1 MSKLSEIR
9 DQYPQYA
16 DVSDRDLAEGI
27 YSRFYSDV
35 PKDEF
40 YSKIGFDQFED
51 ERTIGGSVTEFA
63 KAIPRGFAGSFL
75 SAGEGLAELADAGTN
90 LIGLEDLIDSG
101 NDNELVRLAREGR
114 DAMNSG
120 VLGVDRK
127 YQDQWSTK
135 FGEGLGS
142 LASFF
147 TPAGAVKLAGLA
159 GKTAS
164 TTQLVGG
171 LTLAGG
177 TGAGDQAQRIQAA
190 RDSGIGVSQAQED
203 ASIGL
208 GTLVGFTEMAP
219 VGNLLRRITKS
230 APKEFVNSIK
240 SRLASAAKSGGFE
253 GLQEVSAN
261 IAQNAIERGFYNEN
275 LAVNDSLYDA
285 LASDEF
291 TVGAASGFVADL
303 VLNSVASRR
312 NRYASQADKEY
323 ESGLREDK
331 EVRIKRGEQAVSDF
345 QEDEALDAQQ
355 EQALNPQITEATL
368 DPSQI
373 DPPTP
378 QQVTRQLEVVNAK
391 GKVTGTTPLA
401 TQQRGR
407 YLDVVD
413 STNPEEIENYQ
424 ASERVRNKKVK
435 GQNVEI
441 RYILDINPNG
451 TTSEKIISVNG
462 QMNPNIQVQEL
473 VPQSKNLQM
482 NRKTDAPTE
491 HANFIY
497 NLLGKSFPTAGTF
510 QVDMP
515 SADNPS
521 VAPNQVV
528 HVSPDGKKTPFGR
541 NVQSFEDAS
550 VIAGRLNSKI
560 IDSQVTNSVAQAIN
574 TAPESYSPEVK
585 STLVVYGDTI
595 LHPDESTFTASS
607 IDTAAGTTIAEGF
620 QENRLAKDLVA
631 EGVPRKNLTASQKIN
646 ADRIS
651 KGLAETSTFTP
662 AEAKAVLKDN
672 FSRLIRAPETLET
685 AIYKTKKVKNKK
697 TKKDEFILISENGD
711 QIKDRPPTGREAME
725 QLQPEGGRRRNITFK
740 TRGEAQSYAK
750 QLNAKEGIDPR
761 NIILE
766 NDDRTAKF
774 SLTPMSVVKEALSAN
789 NITNDI
795 NSPELRAL
803 AENFTGVKATGRKK
817 IGDMNKGELK
827 ALVSGLR
834 SLPRFDVPTRIPL
847 FKHNKYT
854 SGQFGAALEFVKQ
867 NDNDT
872 TNLAGIAES
881 IGLDFVN
888 DPEAIKIAKALA
900 ADLEVHIAPLKLVP
914 KAKVEEQGEPLLL
927 ESPAPTVDIN
937 KLTALMNARM
947 SSFGLTDIPARIDYA
962 LRHVA
967 RNAQGELVFGIRQSQ
982 YKGTDGQKLF
992 DSNGLPLMGATRE
1005 EINTDP
1011 NYVTEAFYSPDV
1023 NGVFLAV
1030 DTVAGIK
1037 DMTPEQQE
1045 AEFIRLLD
1053 HEMIHGMR
1061 QLDLWTEKEWQ
1072 LLSSLAGTRKNKAG
1086 ITFLDA
1092 AKASYTGAVIQ
1103 VEEAIAEMTR
1113 EARADPKI
1121 LTGQPRTLVNRIK
1134 EFFTKSVSAINGFGF
1149 NSFGN
1154 IIQGIESGEIG
1165 SRSRGEI
1172 RTLLESEREQGVP
1185 FFNARQ
1191 ALKAGVAQED
1201 QSQRNPV
1208 TRQGMSDSEGLGEAI
1223 IDDTIAEVD
1232 TLSDS
1237 DIMESRRRLSTPIQ
1251 NAIEL
1256 SKTKYAE
1263 YSTRV
1268 EEEFFGKFWP
1278 SVMQEIR
1285 GTVTP
1290 DKVRTAAKR
1299 ALKDIEGFVS
1309 DNPKY
1314 KDYYQEDMRAIKA
1327 LLESEF
1333 GPMSTGDILFYQVAN
1348 GLNSPATTLTANVGD
1363 AINVFDLYQREGNLD
1378 SIQMGV
1384 SAKGN
1389 PVVASSNPFKLS
1401 GTSGSNKA
1409 RTLKIIDGLAKEM
1422 GGMEQAINFMKE
1434 TVTAEELQAFNR
1446 KMGYKTPIDLKPI
1459 KSLVELATG
1468 QNELIPRMFI
1478 FGKKIGAYTLNLT
1491 GDSRYTTIDVWE
1503 SRFIRSY
1510 FEGLFEK
1517 NTGIPVNVAED
1528 VLFQDFSRVFKEEYD
1543 KLTGTNAD
1551 PASLQ
1556 AMRWFYMINAAKQ
1569 SGYRGASTDETISEL
1584 TNKQLTRL
1592 RKNRNVGRSEDNRSV
1607 DKEIQKQARVQ
1618 QEGQQRAVRE
1628 DIDNTIS
1635 EADTQAQRNF
1645 VESDI
1650 MESREPAAYLGASEL
1665 AQIRNTLVDDVGR
1678 AGLQYDER
1686 TSEVEAEDL
1695 DLEKMSPH
1703 GRRLIKALAK
1713 DDYLGYD
1720 RWDDALLE
1728 LFDEN
1733 FRHYDPSQ
1741 NLKRALGHYVNQNYA
1756 LGFGPSDIMESRRI
1770 ADSDVPA
1777 SSVLQFAPWEPA
1789 NQAATSYAQ
1798 QSGIEY
1804 TPPNKHVM
1812 ANPER
1817 GAEIAV
1823 EYDAME
1829 HAPND
1834 PLVKEAYQALVD
1846 ESLAQYEYL
1855 LGTGLQIEMMPLE
1868 DPYDGKPSNAIK
1880 DIKKNNHLYVFPTSE
1895 GYGPSD
1901 QKFSD
1906 LKVTDFP
1913 LLAETQFT
1921 DVNGVPMLANDV
1933 FRAVHDFYG
1942 HVKSGTTFR
1951 ATGEENAWQNHA
1963 AMFSP
1968 LARRAMTTETRGQNS
1983 WVNFGPFGESNRTA
1997 QLEGTKFAV
2006 QKTGLMPIWTSEEN
2020 RISAD
2025 VRQRRFESSI
2035 RDASSGLTGAVD
2047 GNGRI
2052 ELTHYSHKELQR
2064 GNPRLWGTGLSKNTR
2079 GERDRLKTA
2088 PPRTYFGVES
2098 GVQNGYR
2105 KERGL
2110 GNFKHTAE
2118 VDASLLYDWNADPDG
2133 FYIGTPIQKYRDHAE
2148 YENRVRN
2155 AGYLGYYVN
2164 DSSLGLTVAVF
2175 DSLALKS
2182 EALSSKEVAKDFLSD
2197 GFNPKSTI
2205 PEIPEGAIESV
2216 VEANLKKAK
2225 DMPSNQVPEFSTEAD
2240 PRSQYVAQNPDKG
2253 AKLSPE
2259 DNNMYSVRKQPE
2271 YNPRA
2276 KAALDKLVTP
2286 TPKGPA
2292 SRAYL
2297 DVTQTT
2303 PIGEFFV
2310 RAKAKL
2316 INRYARLEQIYNDP
2330 NLGFRDVLADSSA
2343 MAAALFADR
2352 SKGIASEAIKSGFV
2366 SYKNG
2371 ITKVQKFTHK
2381 GKAYRG
2387 LIDVMSPLF
2396 QNRYGVD
2403 LEQLAQGYAVAKRSE
2418 RLKAEGKAVPA
2429 DAASL
2434 ADLQSEVNKYTD
2446 ENGNSIIEEWFSAW
2460 QAYNSKTVEFLM
2472 DTGVLDAETA
2482 QVWMDQSDYVPFYRQ
2497 AENPDAPDKMP
2508 SVFKGMTSAATFKEL
2523 KGGETAVTV
2532 PLLDA
2537 ITRNLD
2543 AAISMGMRN
2552 VAQQRIVRDMKSIG
2566 LAREVT
2572 AGQVGNNII
2581 SFRVDG
2587 VKRNF
2592 AIDDPLMFESMQLLG
2607 GGSLESLLTSVVGVP
2622 SRVLREMITREPGFM
2637 MVNMLRDTLSTYV
2650 TSGAKFIPIYDT
2662 LKNATSGVDALSA
2675 YGVVGGYDFGND
2687 PDNMFKDFEKEMRK
2701 RGQGGSGNIF
2711 GKVWDF
2717 LGEATTASD
2726 AATRK
2731 AVYDDVLARTGNEA
2745 EAAFQALEVINFSR
2759 RGNSPVVRVITAA
2772 IPFLNARFQGL
2783 DVFIRAGRG
2792 NYSTNKDMSQR
2803 KQMQVVAMRGLT
2815 LASLTALY
2823 FLLVSDDD
2831 QYKEADEHT
2840 RDNNWLIP
2848 TSWGVPFKVP
2858 IPFEVGLLFK
2868 TLPEKA
2874 LAIATG
2880 ESTGREALQSS
2891 ITAATGT
2898 LAINPFGAQIV
2909 KPLIEAGFNHNFFT
2923 GNAIV
2928 SKYVEDNMQAA
2939 FMEKD
2944 TTNRA
2949 AVEIGKMFDI
2959 NPVKLEHVMKGYTG
2973 TIGSYVLD
2981 VVDSTMRSPAL
2992 SGDTG
2997 IQMPT
3002 RPITE
3007 FPIIKRF
3014 FARNNNSGQKEDF
3027 YELHGEIK
3035 KITATLN
3042 KLKGDGRID
3051 EYKRYLEGREV
3062 LYGLR
3067 HNTNYVADQLSKIR
3081 NRKSQVLKSDLSPD
3095 EKREIIDQLIE
3106 TEKKTLKMTSVLKK
3120 QADLPVFDR
3129 LYR

>member
-1 MSKLSEIR
+1 MPKRIDIEGFGIVDFDDAMTDEEIV
-9 DQYPQYA
+9 YA
-16 DVSDRDLAEGI
+16 IENDILNTSV
-27 YSRFYSDV
+27 
-35 PKDEF
+35 
-40 YSKIGFDQFED
+40 FDQ
-51 ERTIGGSVTEFA
+51 TKEFA

-90 LIGLEDLIDSG
+90 LIGLDDLIDSG

-114 DAMNSG
+114 KAMNDSI
-120 VLGVDRK
+120 LGADVK
-127 YQDQWSTK
+127 YQDAWSTK

-147 TPAGAVKLAGLA
+147 TPAGAVKIAGLA
-159 GKTAS
+159 GKAAS
-164 TTQLVGG
+164 TAQLVGG

-190 RDSGIGVSQAQED
+190 RDSGIEVSQAQED

-219 VGNLLRRITKS
+219 VSGLLRRITRS

-240 SRLASAAKSGGFE
+240 SRLMSAAKSGGFE

-275 LAVNDSLYDA
+275 LPVNKSLYDA
-285 LASDEF
+285 FASDEF

-303 VLNSVASRR
+303 VLNSIANRR
-312 NRYASQADKEY
+312 GRGASQADKEY
-323 ESGLREDK
+323 ESKLREDK
-331 EVRIKRGEQAVSDF
+331 EERIERGEQAVSDLQSREF
-345 QEDEALDAQQ
+345 QDAEQRMQEEQGLDFQS
-355 EQALNPQITEATL
+355 TKATI

-373 DPPTP
+373 DMPRPEQITK
-378 QQVTRQLEVVNAK
+378 TKSRRNRYLEVTDPSNPADVETYQAEERVRRRTVK
-391 GKVTGTTPLA
+391 GKV
-401 TQQRGR
+401 
-407 YLDVVD
+407 
-413 STNPEEIENYQ
+413 IET
-424 ASERVRNKKVK
+424 
-435 GQNVEI
+435 
-441 RYILDINPNG
+441 RYILDVNPDG
-451 TTSEKIISVNG
+451 TTEEIILSTNG
-462 QMNPNIQVQEL
+462 VPNSKYLVQEL
-473 VPQSKNLQM
+473 
-482 NRKTDAPTE
+482 APPSE
-491 HANFIY
+491 NFQVIKKPNPPVDYSNHIY
-497 NLLGKSFPTAGTF
+497 KVLGRAFPTAGTF

-515 SADNPS
+515 DATNPS
-521 VAPNQVV
+521 VVPNQVV

-541 NVQSFEDAS
+541 NVQSFEEAS
-550 VIAGRLNSKI
+550 VIAGRLNDKI
-560 IDSQVTNSVAQAIN
+560 IDSQVTNSVVQAIN
-574 TAPESYSPEVK
+574 TSPESYAQEVK
-585 STLVVYGDTI
+585 STLLVYGDTI
-595 LHPDESTFTASS
+595 LHPDESTFTASA

-620 QENRLAKDLVA
+620 QENRSAKDLVA

-646 ADRIS
+646 ADRIG
-651 KGLAETSTFTP
+651 KGLPETSTFTP
-662 AEAKAVLKDN
+662 AEAKAVLRDS

-685 AIYKTKKVKNKK
+685 AIYKTKKVENKK
-697 TKKDEFILISENGD
+697 TKKDEFVLISENGD
-711 QIKDRPPTGREAME
+711 QIKDRPPTGKEAME
-725 QLQPEGGRRRNITFK
+725 QLQPEGGRRRNIRFK
-740 TRGEAQSYAK
+740 TRGEAQRYAK

-766 NDDRTAKF
+766 KDDRTAKF
-774 SLTPMSVVKEALSAN
+774 SQTPMSVVKEALKLN

-795 NSPELRAL
+795 NSPEIRAL
-803 AENFTGVKATGRKK
+803 AENFTGVKATGKKK

-847 FKHNKYT
+847 FKHNRYT

-872 TNLAGIAES
+872 TNLVGIAES
-881 IGLDFVN
+881 IGLDLMA
-888 DPEAIKIAKALA
+888 DPNALKTAKALA

-914 KAKVEEQGEPLLL
+914 KPKVETQEEPLLL

-937 KLTALMNARM
+937 KLTGLLKARLN
-947 SSFGLTDIPARIDYA
+947 SFGLTDIGLRIDYA
-962 LRHVA
+962 LRNVA
-967 RNAQGELVFGIRQSQ
+967 RNAQGELVFGVRQAQLVGS
-982 YKGTDGQKLF
+982 DGQKMF
-992 DSNGLPLMGATRE
+992 DSQDRPLMAATRSE
-1005 EINTDP
+1005 LNTDP
-1011 NYVTEAFYSPDV
+1011 NFVTEAFYSPDV
-1023 NGVFLAV
+1023 NAIFLAV
-1030 DTVAGIK
+1030 DTVVGIK
-1037 DMTPEQQE
+1037 DMSPEQQE

-1072 LLSSLAGTRKNKAG
+1072 LLSSLAGKRKNKAG
-1086 ITFLDA
+1086 VTFLDA

-1113 EARADPKI
+1113 EARADPKV
-1121 LTGQPRTLVNRIK
+1121 LTGKPRTLIGRIK
-1134 EFFTKSVSAINGFGF
+1134 EFYTRSVSAINGFGF

-1154 IIQGIESGEIG
+1154 IIQGIETGEIG

-1172 RTLLESEREQGVP
+1172 RTLLETERKQRVP
-1185 FFNARQ
+1185 FFNANQ
-1191 ALKAGVAQED
+1191 ALRAGVAQSD
-1201 QSQRNPV
+1201 QGVGKPLLK
-1208 TRQGMSDSEGLGEAI
+1208 QGKSDFEGVDAI
-1223 IDDTIAEVD
+1223 IEEVD

-1237 DIMESRRRLSTPIQ
+1237 NITESRRKLSTPIQ

-1263 YSTRV
+1263 YNTQV
-1268 EEEFFGKFWP
+1268 EEEFFGNFWP
-1278 SVMQEIR
+1278 SVMQEVK

-1299 ALKDIEGFVS
+1299 AIKDINQFVS

-1314 KDYYQEDMRAIKA
+1314 KDYYQEDMRTIKA

-1333 GPMSTGDILFYQVAN
+1333 GPMSNGDMLFYQVAN

-1363 AINVFDLYQREGNLD
+1363 AINVFDLYKREGNLD

-1434 TVTAEELQAFNR
+1434 PVTAGELQAFNR

-1528 VLFQDFSRVFKEEYD
+1528 VLFQDFSKVFKEEYD

-1569 SGYRGASTDETISEL
+1569 SGYRGASTNETISEL
-1584 TNKQLTRL
+1584 TNKKLTRL
-1592 RKNRNVGRSEDNRSV
+1592 RENRNVGRPEDDGTADSKVPTEARRDQVYRELRSPQLSESGSGGT
-1607 DKEIQKQARVQ
+1607 
-1618 QEGQQRAVRE
+1618 EGGIPRRF
-1628 DIDNTIS
+1628 
-1635 EADTQAQRNF
+1635 R
-1645 VESDI
+1645 
-1650 MESREPAAYLGASEL
+1650 
-1665 AQIRNTLVDDVGR
+1665 
-1678 AGLQYDER
+1678 ER
-1686 TSEVEAEDL
+1686 TSRRAEFLLDGQLINAYKRELFPEVKTS
-1695 DLEKMSPH
+1695 LEQVNSYNNPV
-1703 GRRLIKALAK
+1703 
-1713 DDYLGYD
+1713 
-1720 RWDDALLE
+1720 LE
-1728 LFDEN
+1728 LEVTPQTASLFAQKIQASKDANPYGAAVYVYPEN
-1733 FRHYDPSQ
+1733 EYQ
-1741 NLKRALGHYVNQNYA
+1741 NMKLYLTEDGTAGFAIEGGDTLVSVFNDKTNKNVTYA
-1756 LGFGPSDIMESRRI
+1756 LGSLAVEEGAKYLDAFDTALPYIYRNLGFETISRLKWDNSQAPNNWDKSTFAKYRKGEP
-1770 ADSDVPA
+1770 DV
-1777 SSVLQFAPWEPA
+1777 VFMR
-1789 NQAATSYAQ
+1789 
-1798 QSGIEY
+1798 
-1804 TPPNKHVM
+1804 H
-1812 ANPER
+1812 NPEYFD
-1817 GAEIAV
+1817 
-1823 EYDAME
+1823 EY
-1829 HAPND
+1829 
-1834 PLVKEAYQALVD
+1834 
-1846 ESLAQYEYL
+1846 
-1855 LGTGLQIEMMPLE
+1855 
-1868 DPYDGKPSNAIK
+1868 
-1880 DIKKNNHLYVFPTSE
+1880 KK
-1895 GYGPSD
+1895 
-1901 QKFSD
+1901 
-1906 LKVTDFP
+1906 TD
-1913 LLAETQFT
+1913 
-1921 DVNGVPMLANDV
+1921 
-1933 FRAVHDFYG
+1933 
-1942 HVKSGTTFR
+1942 
-1951 ATGEENAWQNHA
+1951 
-1963 AMFSP
+1963 
-1968 LARRAMTTETRGQNS
+1968 
-1983 WVNFGPFGESNRTA
+1983 
-1997 QLEGTKFAV
+1997 
-2006 QKTGLMPIWTSEEN
+2006 
-2020 RISAD
+2020 
-2025 VRQRRFESSI
+2025 
-2035 RDASSGLTGAVD
+2035 
-2047 GNGRI
+2047 
-2052 ELTHYSHKELQR
+2052 
-2064 GNPRLWGTGLSKNTR
+2064 
-2079 GERDRLKTA
+2079 
-2088 PPRTYFGVES
+2088 
-2098 GVQNGYR
+2098 
-2105 KERGL
+2105 
-2110 GNFKHTAE
+2110 
-2118 VDASLLYDWNADPDG
+2118 
-2133 FYIGTPIQKYRDHAE
+2133 
-2148 YENRVRN
+2148 
-2155 AGYLGYYVN
+2155 GYYV
-2164 DSSLGLTVAVF
+2164 DTYEQGMRSVREGYRPDT
-2175 DSLALKS
+2175 K
-2182 EALSSKEVAKDFLSD
+2182 SKETAKEFLSE

-2205 PEIPEGAIESV
+2205 PEIPEGAIEDV

-2253 AKLSPE
+2253 AKLSSE
-2259 DNNMYSVRKQPE
+2259 DNNMYSIRKQPE

-2276 KAALDKLVTP
+2276 RAALDKLVTATP
-2286 TPKGPA
+2286 TGPA

-2310 RAKAKL
+2310 KAKAKM

-2330 NLGFRDVLADSSA
+2330 NLGFREVLADSSA

-2381 GKAYRG
+2381 GKTYRG

-2396 QNRYGVD
+2396 QNQYGVD

-2418 RLKAEGKAVPA
+2418 RLKAEGKEVPA

-2434 ADLQSEVNKYTD
+2434 ADIQSEVSKYTD
-2446 ENGNSIIEEWFSAW
+2446 ENGNSIVEEWFDAW
-2460 QAYNSKTVEFLM
+2460 QAYNRKTVEFLM
-2472 DTGVLDAETA
+2472 DTGVLDVETA
-2482 QVWMDQSDYVPFYRQ
+2482 QIWMDQSDYVPFYRQ
-2497 AENPDAPDKMP
+2497 AENPNAPDKMP
-2508 SVFKGMTSAATFKEL
+2508 KIFGGMTAAATFREL
-2523 KGGETAVTV
+2523 KGGDTAITV

-2552 VAQQRIVRDMKSIG
+2552 VAQQRIVRDMNSLG

-2572 AGQVGNNII
+2572 TGQIGNNIVK
-2581 SFRVDG
+2581 FRVDG
-2587 VKRNF
+2587 KLRNF

-2607 GGSLESLLTSVVGVP
+2607 GGSMESLLTSVVGAP

-2662 LKNATSGVDALSA
+2662 LKNATTGVDALSA

-2701 RGQGGSGNIF
+2701 RGGGGSGNIF
-2711 GKVWDF
+2711 GRVWDF

-2759 RGNSPVVRVITAA
+2759 KGNSPVVRVITAA

-2783 DVFIRAGRG
+2783 DVFIRSARG

-2831 QYKEADEHT
+2831 QYKDADEHT

-2848 TSWGVPFKVP
+2848 TPWGVPFKIP
-2858 IPFEVGLLFK
+2858 IPFEIGLMFK

-2874 LAIATG
+2874 LALATG
-2880 ESTGREALQSS
+2880 KSTGREALQSG

-2898 LAINPFGAQIV
+2898 LAINPFGAQII
-2909 KPLIEAGFNHNFFT
+2909 KPLVEAGFNHNFFT
-2923 GNAIV
+2923 GNEIV
-2928 SKYVEDNMQAA
+2928 SKYLDDNMQAA
-2939 FMEKD
+2939 FIEKD

-2949 AVEIGKMFDI
+2949 AIEIGKMFDI
-2959 NPVKLEHVMKGYTG
+2959 NPIKLEHVMKGYTG

-2981 VVDSTMRSPAL
+2981 IVDSTMRSPKL

-2997 IQMPT
+2997 IQMPS
-3002 RPITE
+3002 RPVTE

-3014 FARNNNSGQKEDF
+3014 FAKNNNSGQKEDF

-3035 KITATLN
+3035 KITATLS
-3042 KLKGDGRID
+3042 KLKERGQID

-3081 NRKSQVLKSDLSPD
+3081 KQKSLVMKSDLTP
-3095 EKREIIDQLIE
+3095 ERKREIIDQLIAS
-3106 TEKKTLKMTSVLKK
+3106 EKKMLKVTSVLKRK
-3120 QADLPVFDR
+3120 ADLPVLDM